1 MPRLCTPHCR
11 CTLVPYYE
19 DNDTTRWARDPDT
32 GKGNPVSDIS
42 FDEWKRQYLTK
53 DLSKNVELIDF
64 SDPDFKLSGIDEEKT
79 KVINRGI
86 QTIANDYDLP
96 NYEIRTVSL
105 PDKPNTPF
113 QVRPVQVGNWCN
125 LELVINK
132 SFNGWG
138 TGLERLNAR
147 IYNNYRN
154 GILAAQN
161 LEQLVW
167 HEMAHLLTYKNA
179 EQYAEFMAIEEKLH
193 EIHIKTLTEYAK
205 DDGSEAIAEAFVKEK
220 NGESIPP
227 EAQNLLEQYVRI
239 HRKREKL

>member
-1 MPRLCTPHCR
+1 M
-11 CTLVPYYE
+11 
-19 DNDTTRWARDPDT
+19 
-32 GKGNPVSDIS
+32 
-42 FDEWKRQYLTK
+42 
-53 DLSKNVELIDF
+53 
-64 SDPDFKLSGIDEEKT
+64 
-79 KVINRGI
+79 
-86 QTIANDYDLP
+86 
-96 NYEIRTVSL
+96 
-105 PDKPNTPF
+105 
-113 QVRPVQVGNWCN
+113 
-125 LELVINK
+125 INK